1 MCELN
6 IVKFL
11 EGLKM
16 VDVETAFAIDER
28 ENDIPLR
35 EITKQHED
43 NEENDQ
49 NETPQNPE
57 TTENEDNLSET
68 KSTKSKQDETLN
80 RRK

>member
-28 ENDIPLR
+28 ENAIPLR
-35 EITKQHED
+35 QITKQHED
-43 NEENDQ
+43 NDQ